1 MKTFV
6 LFQHSVD
13 NKPIVESSSLE
24 VIYRSNKYLM
34 DKWAQE
40 YDILYVYDKV
50 LNENFYV
57 VNLNGEQFHAE
68 SLEQLF
74 HDMREYHN
82 INIICPFEY

>member
-24 VIYRSNKYLM
+24 VTYRSNMYLM

-40 YDILYVYDKV
+40 YDILYGYDKV
-50 LNENFYV
+50 LNEEFYV
-57 VNLNGEQFHAE
+57 VNINGEQFHAE
-68 SLEQLF
+68 SLDQLF

-82 INIICPFEY
+82 INIVAPFLY